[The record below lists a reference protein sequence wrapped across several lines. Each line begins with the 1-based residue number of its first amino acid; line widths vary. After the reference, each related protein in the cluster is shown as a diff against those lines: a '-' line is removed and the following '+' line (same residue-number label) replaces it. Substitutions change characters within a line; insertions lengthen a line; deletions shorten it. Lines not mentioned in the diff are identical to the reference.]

1 MHAIGATLTS
11 GGGTLLIC
19 VHRFTVAFA
28 ALDDNDSERLFYH
41 VYDSDLRW
49 FRTTQIVH
57 RLYRAPRLSPR
68 AKSRAVLKLELA
80 CAKGGNPRL
89 MEMRVSMVR
98 SMERWRRAAAKRRRR
113 LAIRLGQRGRRAA
126 QGNGARAANEGG

>member
-28 ALDDNDSERLFYH
+28 ARDDTRVDTRQRASVFP

-57 RLYRAPRLSPR
+57 RLYCAPRLSRPR
-68 AKSRAVLKLELA
+68 TVPG
-80 CAKGGNPRL
+80 CAEVGAGMRKGGDPRL
-89 MEMRVSMVR
+89 MDGCEIDGQIDGEMEAS
-98 SMERWRRAAAKRRRR
+98 
-113 LAIRLGQRGRRAA
+113 
-126 QGNGARAANEGG
+126 GGGG

>member
-28 ALDDNDSERLFYH
+28 ARDDNDSERLFYH

-68 AKSRAVLKLELA
+68 AQSRAVLKLELA

-89 MEMRVSMVR
+89 MEMRDRWSD
-98 SMERWRRAAAKRRRR
+98 RWRDGGERR
-113 LAIRLGQRGRRAA
+113 LS
-126 QGNGARAANEGG
+126 GGGG